1 MRSYSGHSHG
11 KITSQVTEGIH
22 NPTFTLNVY
31 FRISELLLTMQIKTR
46 QQYLHNYWTKY
57 SNFFHNYTSSTRSY
71 WRISRKE
78 LIHGTKFVVS
88 TVKQF
93 INFREDVVALM
104 HKLVY
109 CLFYR
114 DKNPRIGDIFV
125 TKGPFL
131 KLYTSY
137 IREFE
142 NMTTGLDDARR
153 KYPEFEKVCSDF
165 EVICYLK

>member
-1 MRSYSGHSHG
+1 M
-11 KITSQVTEGIH
+11 
-22 NPTFTLNVY
+22 
-31 FRISELLLTMQIKTR
+31 
-46 QQYLHNYWTKY
+46 
-57 SNFFHNYTSSTRSY
+57 
-71 WRISRKE
+71 
-78 LIHGTKFVVS
+78 
-88 TVKQF
+88 
-93 INFREDVVALM
+93 
-104 HKLVY
+104 
-109 CLFYR
+109 FYR

-165 EVICYLK
+165 EVIGYLNSEQLKREKKFSIILPLFTSRFGLLM